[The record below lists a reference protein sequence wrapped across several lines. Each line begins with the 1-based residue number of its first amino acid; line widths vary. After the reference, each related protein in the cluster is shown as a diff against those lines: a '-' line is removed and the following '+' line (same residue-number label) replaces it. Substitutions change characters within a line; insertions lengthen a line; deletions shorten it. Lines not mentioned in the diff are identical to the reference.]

1 MTSRGRLRLAPGR
14 RRSPVASLVL
24 LVAVVT
30 ALTAACSSSSG
41 NDASPSSG
49 TPTTPGAPDATSS
62 GPIGATTSTIVPTI
76 AAPAVEFSV
85 GGVVVHSPVDPAPV
99 VSPEMQAALVDTVT
113 RYVEAASIAPLTG
126 RAVTGFDRIFSLDA
140 TARLAEASGQDRLV
154 LVDEGLAPATTSLVV
169 ESAILDLSVLADQTG
184 AVAVAGAHIDVRL
197 HVGSAAGTYVLARSG
212 DLTLTA
218 FQGTWFIDGW
228 ALAVTAT
235 PTTGGPA
242 TTGLVLPEVTTTPST
257 VR

>member
-1 MTSRGRLRLAPGR
+1 MRSRRRV
-14 RRSPVASLVL
+14 RRSPVPLLLGAVL
-24 LVAVVT
+24 TVVT
-30 ALTAACSSSSG
+30 VACNSSGGTDSASSSSSS
-41 NDASPSSG
+41 SPI
-49 TPTTPGAPDATSS
+49 TPGPDDATSS
-62 GPIGATTSTIVPTI
+62 GPVGSATTTVTPTV
-76 AAPAVEFSV
+76 AAPPVEFSV

-99 VSPEMQAALVDTVT
+99 VSPEMQAAIVDTVT

-126 RAVTGFDRIFSLDA
+126 RQVTGLDGIFSLDA
-140 TARLAEASGQDRLV
+140 TARLATASSQDRLV

-169 ESAILDLSVLADQTG
+169 ESAILDLSVLADQAG

-197 HVGSAAGTYVLARSG
+197 HVGSADGAYVLARSG

-218 FQGTWFIDGW
+218 FQGVWFIDGW
-228 ALAVTAT
+228 SLAVNAT

-242 TTGLVLPEVTTTPST
+242 TTGVVLPEVTTTPST